1 MKIKYEEYCKNM
13 YSIEEIMIILKN
25 SNLED
30 VQTIRDIMVKHK
42 KNYSAKD
49 YHIINELIEFIH
61 IQLSK

>member
-1 MKIKYEEYCKNM
+1 M